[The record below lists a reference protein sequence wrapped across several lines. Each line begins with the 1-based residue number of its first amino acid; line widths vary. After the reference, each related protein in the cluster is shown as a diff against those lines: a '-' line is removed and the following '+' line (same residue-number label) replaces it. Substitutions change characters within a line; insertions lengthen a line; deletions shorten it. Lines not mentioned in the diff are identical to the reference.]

1 MSFVVQY
8 TGASQREAASRLAA
22 AMNLPFEGNRD
33 AHTAEF
39 ALVVTA
45 ERLELRDLRHSRI
58 GPVAVDFRTGRTALT
73 RREPL
78 ARALGSKNRRII
90 DVTAGYGV
98 DAALLAGIGYE
109 VTMIERCPAMIAL
122 LQDGLTRLRAAVADA
137 AVAALG
143 QRLILYPGDARAVLS
158 ILPPPDAIYIDPM
171 FAPKRKKTAAANKEM
186 RILRDIAGD
195 DADASDL
202 ARLARARARDRIVIK
217 RADDAAALLPQPDL
231 VYRGKLVRYDVYWAD
246 AKREAGAR

>member
-1 MSFVVQY
+1 M
-8 TGASQREAASRLAA
+8 G
-22 AMNLPFEGNRD
+22 LPFDCNHD
-33 AHTAEF
+33 VHTAVF
-39 ALVVTA
+39 ALVLTG
-45 ERLELRDLRHSRI
+45 ERLELRDLRDSRI
-58 GPVAVDFRTGRTALT
+58 GPVAVDFQTGRTALT

-78 ARALGSKNRRII
+78 ARALGSKNRRIV

-109 VTMIERCPAMIAL
+109 VAMVERCPTMIAL
-122 LQDGLTRLRAAVADA
+122 LQDGLTRLRAAADA
-137 AVAALG
+137 AAVALG
-143 QRLILYPGDARAVLS
+143 RRLAFYPGDARTVLS
-158 ILPPPDAIYIDPM
+158 TLPPPDAIYIDPM

-202 ARLARARARDRIVIK
+202 ARLARAHARDRVVIK

-246 AKREAGAR
+246 AKRQAGAR